1 MTRTLV
7 LIDGEHYPPVVE
19 RALDNLRS
27 RGHDVVAALFLGG
40 SEKAAVPPDLGVP
53 LASGDPEALLGE
65 LIEAHRPSV
74 IVDMSDEP
82 ILDYR
87 GRLRLVGLSLRHGVA
102 YEGGGFRFEPPRRP
116 RLTHRPSVA
125 VIGNGKRT
133 GKTAVTIELARHWKR
148 QGHSVCIVTMGR
160 GGPAEPVVLEAGS
173 FEADPAGL
181 RRLARKGV
189 HAASDYVEDA
199 VFAGVDTV
207 GTWRCGAGPSGV
219 TVDDNFHLGAS
230 VADGLDPDV
239 MLFEGSGAAIPPAQ
253 PDATLLVMPA
263 DLDPEFLRGYFGP
276 YRLGLADVAIVI
288 EASTGWKGVDRLHSA
303 VGELR
308 PDIDL
313 VRASYRPEPSVD
325 VVGKRILVA
334 TTAPPAAADRLSHD
348 LELLGA
354 KSVAFVH
361 SLANRQRL
369 SVDLDGTHTDVD
381 AVLVEVKAAAV
392 DVVLPWA
399 ARIDLPVALLHNRV
413 EVEGGLDPV
422 AEVLEA
428 NWGMYGVAPDQ
439 DTTS

>member
-53 LASGDPEALLGE
+53 LVSGDPDVLLGE
-65 LIEAHRPSV
+65 LIDEHRPSV
-74 IVDMSDEP
+74 VVDMSDEP

-125 VIGNGKRT
+125 VIGTGKRT

-173 FEADPAGL
+173 FEAGPAGL

-207 GTWRCGAGPSGV
+207 GTWRCGAGPTVPYRPRPPPGLAWCCRPRPLSG
-219 TVDDNFHLGAS
+219 HRAHPLGGCAARDRTS
-230 VADGLDPDV
+230 ALPRPFRNDPGN
-239 MLFEGSGAAIPPAQ
+239 EGSQ
-253 PDATLLVMPA
+253 RS
-263 DLDPEFLRGYFGP
+263 LRRGCPG
-276 YRLGLADVAIVI
+276 
-288 EASTGWKGVDRLHSA
+288 
-303 VGELR
+303 
-308 PDIDL
+308 
-313 VRASYRPEPSVD
+313 
-325 VVGKRILVA
+325 
-334 TTAPPAAADRLSHD
+334 
-348 LELLGA
+348 
-354 KSVAFVH
+354 
-361 SLANRQRL
+361 
-369 SVDLDGTHTDVD
+369 
-381 AVLVEVKAAAV
+381 
-392 DVVLPWA
+392 
-399 ARIDLPVALLHNRV
+399 
-413 EVEGGLDPV
+413 
-422 AEVLEA
+422 
-428 NWGMYGVAPDQ
+428 
-439 DTTS
+439 